1 MPYLRDLLK
10 RPVPD
15 VHGESA
21 GRLVEVVASGQAHAH
36 PVVLAIGLEDD
47 QGRRFLPIEAVDAI
61 TDQGVV
67 LSRGRGENEAFE
79 PSEADL
85 HLVRDVLDRPVIATD
100 DVRVVQVEDVEIARV
115 NDRWYLAN
123 VAIGEDHDPERTG
136 LGRVFQRL
144 VRAMGPARPPT
155 RISWSNVEL
164 LPREH
169 AVRLKIPSR
178 RITDL
183 HPADL
188 AEILSDLP
196 RAEGDLIV
204 SSLDVRKLAD
214 TLEEV
219 EPEVRASILSPM
231 PDEKVA
237 DVLEEMSPDEA
248 ADLLGELP
256 EERSEIILHLM
267 EQDDAADV
275 RKLLSFPDDTAGG
288 LMTTG
293 YVAVRPD
300 LSAEQV
306 LAVLRETAHD
316 AETIFYIYVTDDQG
330 RLKGVISLTDLV
342 LAQPATPILDFMHE
356 RVVTATTGESQ
367 DELAQKVAKYNLLAI
382 PVVDEEGHLHGIVTA
397 DDALDKIL
405 PTAWKK
411 RLPRMHR

>member
-1 MPYLRDLLK
+1 MPRLRDLLK
-10 RPVPD
+10 RPIPD
-15 VHGESA
+15 AQGQPA

-36 PVVLAIGLEDD
+36 PRVVAIGIENDD
-47 QGRRFLPIEAVDAI
+47 GVRLLPIEAVTSL
-61 TDQGVV
+61 TDDGIV
-67 LSRGRGENEAFE
+67 LGRP
-79 PSEADL
+79 PSEIDPFEASESDL
-85 HLVRDVLDRPVIATD
+85 HLVRDVLDRPVIDTD

-115 NDRWYLAN
+115 NGHWYLAN
-123 VAIGEDHDPERTG
+123 VEIGEDRDDQAPG
-136 LGRVFQRL
+136 FGRFYQRL
-144 VRAMGPARPPT
+144 VRALGRPEPPT
-155 RISWSNVEL
+155 RISWSDVEP

-169 AVRLKIPSR
+169 AVRLRVPSR
-178 RITDL
+178 RITEL

-204 SSLDVRKLAD
+204 SSLDVKKLAD

-219 EPEVRASILSPM
+219 EPEFQASIVSPM
-231 PDEKVA
+231 PNDKVA

-256 EERSEIILHLM
+256 EERSEVILRLM
-267 EQDDAADV
+267 EQEDAADV
-275 RKLLSFPDDTAGG
+275 RKLLAFPDDSAGG

-300 LSAEQV
+300 LTAEQV

-330 RLKGVISLTDLV
+330 HLVGVFSLTDLV
-342 LAQPATPILDFMHE
+342 LAQPSTPVASFMHP
-356 RVVTATTGESQ
+356 RVVSASTCESQ
-367 DELAQKVAKYNLLAI
+367 DELARKVAKYNLLAI
-382 PVVDEEGHLHGIVTA
+382 PVVDEQGHLHGIVTA
-397 DDALDKIL
+397 DDALDKVL

-411 RLPRMHR
+411 RLPRVYR